1 MLSDKDR
8 ELISIGASLAAG
20 CQPCARFHL
29 RAAQIA
35 GASDAEI
42 NEAVNDALG
51 VSRQA
56 TEQMAELARQY
67 VGASKPD
74 ATGQANPLLRELVS
88 ISAAS
93 AITSISELE
102 AHLAAARTL
111 GATKGQILSAIKIAS
126 AVKGTAEG
134 KVEEATGRAMEV
146 TPVETE
152 SCCQLSEDWVAE
164 KAVKA
169 AAPAPERSDTKN
181 CGPTCACHSET
192 QKKNN

>member
-1 MLSDKDR
+1 MLNDKDR

-67 VGASKPD
+67 MGASRPD
-74 ATGQANPLLRELVS
+74 ATGQANPVLRELVS

-93 AITSISELE
+93 AINSISELE
-102 AHLAAARTL
+102 AHLAAARAL

-126 AVKGTAEG
+126 AVKGAAEG
-134 KVEEATGRAMEV
+134 KVAEATGRALGAK
-146 TPVETE
+146 PVE
-152 SCCQLSEDWVAE
+152 SWSYCPPSEDRIIQRPM
-164 KAVKA
+164 KR
-169 AAPAPERSDTKN
+169 AAPAPERYGTGD
-181 CGPTCACHSET
+181 CGPTCGCHSESR
-192 QKKNN
+192 